1 VSCERAAAPMIRLLR
16 GPLVGWNGHTKMREH
31 LASVTTIMKLSDEY
45 EDFEAKLDRVHPRY
59 DETPALP
66 LFDKDGDPA

>member
-1 VSCERAAAPMIRLLR
+1 
-16 GPLVGWNGHTKMREH
+16 MREH
-31 LASVTTIMKLSDEY
+31 LASVTTIMKPSDEY
-45 EDFEAKLDRVHPRY
+45 EDFEAKLDRVHPRH